1 MGWNMGYGLTTD
13 SKWKAHPFL
22 IRPVSTATCSLYIRR
37 PTCTAHGGNLSESW
51 QRHRC
56 FWTPMSFSAA
66 FRWFLFLLASLSFGI
81 SISWDLLLLTLR
93 PLHVPFSWYGLLLT
107 YLFLYPFVLTACYFE
122 TAKELPST
130 TLYYKACTKYFPALL
145 RTTELAQSTSQHYF
159 VLQNLH
165 NHKVLPS
172 TVSHYKVCAKY
183 FQALLWNTLYKVFTE
198 KQFLHREA
206 FTQRSFSSQNIL
218 RRIDFTPQDRIP
230 APKRQKTRFWS
241 TFFERKFGRKI
252 ISAKMDKNLL
262 TNHRRNLDAATPIR
276 LTAIRWWNLGGA
288 LSQSSM
294 GHGCPMVSMIEKKNT
309 FIYSSIMNPVHCT
322 SICTSQNFIRN
333 SMAIFPWYPK
343 IVRHSHGC
351 LPCGRGQL
359 VDDVLG
365 HHWGDSVCG
374 TELLV
379 EGHNPWG
386 SNGKN
391 PWKAMIFRLA
401 FTSRD
406 VSGLR
411 RKVDLDTG
419 VHMFCLVNF
428 RVF

>member
-1 MGWNMGYGLTTD
+1 
-13 SKWKAHPFL
+13 
-22 IRPVSTATCSLYIRR
+22 
-37 PTCTAHGGNLSESW
+37 
-51 QRHRC
+51 
-56 FWTPMSFSAA
+56 
-66 FRWFLFLLASLSFGI
+66 
-81 SISWDLLLLTLR
+81 
-93 PLHVPFSWYGLLLT
+93 
-107 YLFLYPFVLTACYFE
+107 
-122 TAKELPST
+122 
-130 TLYYKACTKYFPALL
+130 
-145 RTTELAQSTSQHYF
+145 
-159 VLQNLH
+159 
-165 NHKVLPS
+165 
-172 TVSHYKVCAKY
+172 
-183 FQALLWNTLYKVFTE
+183 
-198 KQFLHREA
+198 
-206 FTQRSFSSQNIL
+206 
-218 RRIDFTPQDRIP
+218 
-230 APKRQKTRFWS
+230 
-241 TFFERKFGRKI
+241 
-252 ISAKMDKNLL
+252 
-262 TNHRRNLDAATPIR
+262 
-276 LTAIRWWNLGGA
+276 
-288 LSQSSM
+288 
-294 GHGCPMVSMIEKKNT
+294 
-309 FIYSSIMNPVHCT
+309 MNPVHCT